1 MTPKELEIK
10 YKNGL
15 LKTKGG
21 TFWFCGAYPFGKAG
35 DNFYKLENIE
45 FNQELNFLKVTSE
58 HGIAKI
64 INPSGIIE
72 EKKGYGG
79 YRFGVNCDKIIFE
92 YSWNSELNEVEYYV
106 QNGNAYSKHSNGY
119 TQEKRPFEPYS
130 IFEFGE

>member
-1 MTPKELEIK
+1 MTPKELEIN

-21 TFWFCGAYPFGKAG
+21 TFWFCGAFPFGKAG

-45 FNQELNFLKVTSE
+45 FNSDMNYLLVTTD

-92 YSWNSELNEVEYYV
+92 FSLNSELNEVEYYI
-106 QNGNAYSKHSNGY
+106 QSGMANSKHKNGN
-119 TQEKRPFEPYS
+119 TQEKGPFEPYY